1 MCIIIVDVHQFIV
14 QCLISL
20 DPCTNVPIKRREGRV
35 KQICLLQGYIT
46 YSGMEVTLDC
56 KLHWYPKFYSSVAYS
71 LAQKLYYFYWI
82 LIGGFIKLS
91 IQSFLPLILIFRRG
105 NFVYHHWRCT
115 SIYRPL
121 SLGSCKGCRKYV
133 DVMTGEKLSLIWLA
147 YMKLVYWLVR
157 KGFRRGGIVF

>member
-1 MCIIIVDVHQFIV
+1 MC
-14 QCLISL
+14 LL
-20 DPCTNVPIKRREGRV
+20 KGGRV
-35 KQICLLQGYIT
+35 WWNKYAYYRDILPTQGGRWHWTLNYTGIQSFITPLAYLL
-46 YSGMEVTLDC
+46 S
-56 KLHWYPKFYSSVAYS
+56 
-71 LAQKLYYFYWI
+71 QKLYYFYWI

-91 IQSFLPLILIFRRG
+91 VQAFLPLILIFRRG

-121 SLGSCKGCRKYV
+121 SLDSCKGCRIYV
-133 DVMTGEKLSLIWLA
+133 DVMTGEKLSPIWLA